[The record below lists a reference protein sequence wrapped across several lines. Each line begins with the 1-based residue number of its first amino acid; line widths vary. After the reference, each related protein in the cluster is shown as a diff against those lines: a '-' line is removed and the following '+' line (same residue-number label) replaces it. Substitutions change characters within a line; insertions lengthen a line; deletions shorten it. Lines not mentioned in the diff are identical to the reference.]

1 MSFGPGN
8 RWSGEFPLVNIKNY
22 KQGGALHSAAGAL
35 LKAKKKN
42 LEDSTGG
49 RGFLVRVSLLRVNP
63 TGGRGVLQ
71 RVSLVSVTLE
81 NITDQNVHAKPQKL
95 LARLCGTA
103 DVTSPLKH
111 GAKTNTEAETKVQES
126 EDAS

>member
-1 MSFGPGN
+1 MSTTKSEN
-8 RWSGEFPLVNIKNY
+8 
-22 KQGGALHSAAGAL
+22 
-35 LKAKKKN
+35 KN

-63 TGGRGVLQ
+63 TGGRGVLLRVSLV